1 MPRVTVPGVTGEAIS
16 TRRPDGRPDGRVE
29 RGNRTR
35 QSVLERTVA
44 IASVEGL
51 EALSV
56 GRLATEL
63 GLSKSGVFALFGSKE
78 ELQLA
83 TVREAG
89 RIFAERVI
97 RPVEEEPAGVRR
109 VWRLCEAWLE
119 YSRGRVAC
127 RDPRPRPAV
136 SRLLAVQDGD
146 PVGRLH
152 QRDEFEGELGYVEVG
167 VQLARVTRLGDGALH
182 VGRPV
187 PLGLDDRVVH
197 RPRSGVELGDDLVE
211 EAAARKDPGVTVD
224 EERWIWRRATT
235 GSGTLRVRGGRCA
248 GSWRT

>member
-1 MPRVTVPGVTGEAIS
+1 M
-16 TRRPDGRPDGRVE
+16 TRLDGRVE

-35 QSVLERTVA
+35 RSVLARTVE

-89 RIFAERVI
+89 RIFAERVV
-97 RPVEEEPAGVRR
+97 RVAEEQPAGVGR

-119 YSRGRVAC
+119 YSRGRVFPGGCFFYEVIAEFDA
-127 RDPRPRPAV
+127 RSGPVHEAV
-136 SRLLAVQDGD
+136 ARA
-146 PVGRLH
+146 
-152 QRDEFEGELGYVEVG
+152 QRDWTAYVERTVAGARDAGELREDTDVP
-167 VQLARVTRLGDGALH
+167 QLAFELVALMETANGIAVLRAEETAYRRARVGIAARL
-182 VGRPV
+182 R
-187 PLGLDDRVVH
+187 
-197 RPRSGVELGDDLVE
+197 
-211 EAAARKDPGVTVD
+211 AAAVAPGKIPEAD
-224 EERWIWRRATT
+224 GENK
-235 GSGTLRVRGGRCA
+235 
-248 GSWRT
+248 